1 MDEKDKALN
10 DAKADTLAALSEVTP
25 GKKASL
31 LRTPVFK
38 VIAGLCLLFV
48 VLGYF
53 SQHAKSKAINEGSHP
68 DSKSHSLTLNQ
79 NLAHLSA
86 LKEAEAKKEEEEQ
99 NRLRQQLKEAQKRRQ
114 QIQTYQAE
122 TSAHA
127 RPYTQPRTDAAKQTR
142 MRAETNFINVDY
154 GGQHGIAAM
163 SNTQTQAGAVLAG
176 GDANSQFVNQ
186 NNPVGFAKAGRL
198 VHPDYTLAAGELI
211 EATLE
216 TAIDSQLPGMV
227 RALTLR
233 DVYSLDA
240 ARVVVPKGSR
250 LIGQYA
256 TGNIGAAQS
265 RVLIAWTRVQL
276 PNGVIATLNSPSTD
290 MLGRA
295 GLAADD
301 INHHFLQRFGS
312 SVLFSILGAYT
323 ANAGVNGLDGYNSA
337 SQYRMSLVQ
346 SFQKTANDTMNQNAN
361 ITPTLTIH
369 QGHQINVF
377 VARDI
382 SFYDVMKGGNA

>member
-1 MDEKDKALN
+1 MDKKNQPVDEVQ
-10 DAKADTLAALSEVTP
+10 ADSLAAFSEVTP
-25 GKKASL
+25 RKKASL
-31 LRTPVFK
+31 LQTPVFK

-53 SQHAKSKAINEGSHP
+53 SQHAKSKSISEGSHP
-68 DSKSHSLTLNQ
+68 DSKNHNATLNQ

-86 LKEAEAKKEEEEQ
+86 LKEADAKIEQEEQ
-99 NRLRQQLKEAQKRRQ
+99 DSLRHQLKEAQKRRQ
-114 QIQTYQAE
+114 QREAYRSERSGKVPLYPNPKVDTAMQG
-122 TSAHA
+122 
-127 RPYTQPRTDAAKQTR
+127 R

-154 GGQHGIAAM
+154 SGQQGIAAM
-163 SNTQTQAGAVLAG
+163 SNTETQADTVLAG
-176 GDANSQFVNQ
+176 SDANSQFINKD
-186 NNPVGFAKAGRL
+186 NSIGFAKAGRL
-198 VHPDYTLAAGELI
+198 AHPDYTLTAGELI

-227 RALTLR
+227 RALTRR

-240 ARVVVPKGSR
+240 ARVLIPKGSH

-256 TGNIGAAQS
+256 TGNMGATQS

-290 MLGRA
+290 TLGRA
-295 GLAADD
+295 GLVADD

-312 SVLFSILGAYT
+312 SVLFSVLGAYT

-346 SFQKTANDTMNQNAN
+346 SFQKTANDTINQNAN
-361 ITPTLTIH
+361 IAPTLNIH

-382 SFYDVMKGGNA
+382 SFYDVMKGDNA

>member
-1 MDEKDKALN
+1 MDEKNNSFD
-10 DAKADTLAALSEVTP
+10 DVPADSLAALSEVTP
-25 GKKASL
+25 RKKASL
-31 LRTPVFK
+31 LQTPVFK
-38 VIAGLCLLFV
+38 VIAGLCLLFI

-53 SQHAKSKAINEGSHP
+53 SQHAKSSTINEGSHP
-68 DSKSHSLTLNQ
+68 DSKNHNPTLNQ

-86 LKEAEAKKEEEEQ
+86 LKEADAKKEQEEQ
-99 NRLRQQLKEAQKRRQ
+99 DRLRLQLKEAQKRRQ
-114 QIQTYQAE
+114 QREAYRPQIYDQT
-122 TSAHA
+122 
-127 RPYTQPRTDAAKQTR
+127 RPYPSPKVDSAMQGR

-154 GGQHGIAAM
+154 GGQQGIAAM
-163 SNTQTQAGAVLAG
+163 SNTETQADAVLAG
-176 GDANSQFVNQ
+176 HDANSQFINQ
-186 NNPVGFAKAGRL
+186 NNPMGFIKAGRL
-198 VHPDYTLAAGELI
+198 AHPDYTLAAGELI

-240 ARVVVPKGSR
+240 ARVLIPKGSL

-256 TGNIGAAQS
+256 TGNIGATQS
-265 RVLIAWTRVQL
+265 RILIAWTRVQL
-276 PNGVIATLNSPSTD
+276 PNGIIATLNSPSTD
-290 MLGRA
+290 TLGRA
-295 GLAADD
+295 GLTADN

-312 SVLFSILGAYT
+312 SVLFSVLGAYT

-346 SFQKTANDTMNQNAN
+346 TFQKTATDTMNQNAN
-361 ITPTLTIH
+361 IAPTLNIH

-382 SFYDVMKGGNA
+382 SFYDVMKGGNS